1 MCRKLGVPRS
11 LVYYKKRTRKINSEL
26 ENAVIEIF
34 KKSRNNYG
42 SRKIKIELAK
52 RNIIA
57 SKRMIRRI
65 MDKYGLVSNYT
76 IKQFKVHKNSCNEE
90 KIENKVDRK
99 FNDREQL
106 EVVISDLTYVRVR
119 DKWCYICI
127 LIDLFNREIIGY
139 SAGAHKNAQL
149 VYDAFLS
156 SRVNLSKVKI
166 FHTDRGNE
174 FKNKIIDDLIH
185 AFKITRSLSHK
196 GCPYDNAVAEATY
209 KIFKTEF
216 VVNKTFD
223 SLDQFRS
230 ELADYVHW
238 FNNQRI
244 HGSLGYLSPVQFKS
258 LHPAK

>member
-1 MCRKLGVPRS
+1 MPRS
-11 LVYYKKRTRKINSEL
+11 LVYYKKKTRKIDSDL

-34 KKSRNNYG
+34 RKSRNNYG
-42 SRKIKIELAK
+42 SRKIKIELSK

-57 SKRMIRRI
+57 SKRRIRRI

-76 IKQFKVHKNSCNEE
+76 IKQFKVHKASCNEE

-99 FNDREQL
+99 FNDREYL

-127 LIDLFNREIIGY
+127 LVDLFNREIIGY
-139 SAGAHKNAQL
+139 SAGTQKDAQL

-156 SRVNLSKVKI
+156 SSVNLSKVRI

-174 FKNKIIDDLIH
+174 FKNKLIDELID
-185 AFKITRSLSHK
+185 AFEITRSLSHK

-216 VVNKTFD
+216 VMNKTFA
-223 SLDQFRS
+223 SLYQLRS
-230 ELADYVHW
+230 ELTDYVHW
-238 FNNQRI
+238 FNNYRI
-244 HGSLGYLSPVQFKS
+244 HGSLGYLSPVQFRS
-258 LHPAK
+258 SNSAK

>member
-11 LVYYKKRTRKINSEL
+11 LVYYKKKTRKIDSEL

-34 KKSRNNYG
+34 RKSRNNYG
-42 SRKIKIELAK
+42 SRKIKVELAK
-52 RNIIA
+52 RNLIA
-57 SKRMIRRI
+57 SKRRIRRI

-76 IKQFKVHKNSCNEE
+76 IKQFKVHKTSCNEE
-90 KIENKVDRK
+90 KIKNKVDRK
-99 FNDREQL
+99 FNDRAQL

-119 DKWCYICI
+119 DRWCYICI

-139 SAGAHKNAQL
+139 STGARKDARL

-156 SRVNLSKVKI
+156 SRVDLSKVKI

-174 FKNKIIDDLIH
+174 FKNQLIDELID
-185 AFKITRSLSHK
+185 AFEITRSLSHK

-216 VVNKTFD
+216 VMNRSFD
-223 SLDQFRS
+223 SLEQLRS

-238 FNNQRI
+238 FNNFRI
-244 HGSLGYLSPVQFKS
+244 HGSLGYLSPLQFKS
-258 LHPAK
+258 LYPAK

>member
-11 LVYYKKRTRKINSEL
+11 LVYYKKKTRKIDSEL

-34 KKSRNNYG
+34 RKSRNNYG

-52 RNIIA
+52 RNLIA
-57 SKRMIRRI
+57 SKRRIRRI

-76 IKQFKVHKNSCNEE
+76 IKQFKVHKTSCNEE
-90 KIENKVDRK
+90 KINNKVERK

-119 DKWCYICI
+119 DRWCYICI
-127 LIDLFNREIIGY
+127 LLDLFNREIIGY
-139 SAGAHKNAQL
+139 SAGAHKDARL

-156 SRVNLSKVKI
+156 SRVDLSKVKI

-174 FKNKIIDDLIH
+174 FKNQLIDELID
-185 AFKITRSLSHK
+185 AFEITRSLSHK

-216 VVNKTFD
+216 VMNSSFD
-223 SLDQFRS
+223 SLDQLRS

-238 FNNQRI
+238 FNNFRI
-244 HGSLGYLSPVQFKS
+244 HGSLGYLSPIQFKS
-258 LHPAK
+258 LYPAK

>member
-1 MCRKLGVPRS
+1 
-11 LVYYKKRTRKINSEL
+11 
-26 ENAVIEIF
+26 
-34 KKSRNNYG
+34 
-42 SRKIKIELAK
+42 
-52 RNIIA
+52 
-57 SKRMIRRI
+57 

-76 IKQFKVHKNSCNEE
+76 IKQFKVHRTSCNEE

-139 SAGAHKNAQL
+139 SAGKNKDAHL

-156 SRVNLSKVKI
+156 SSVNLSKVKI

-174 FKNKIIDDLIH
+174 FKNKLIDDLVD

-216 VVNKTFD
+216 VMNKTFD
-223 SLDQFRS
+223 SLDQLKF

-238 FNNQRI
+238 FNNFRI
-244 HGSLGYLSPVQFKS
+244 HGSFGYLSPVQFKACCS
-258 LHPAK
+258 AK